1 MIKYH
6 LDKTLLRTNTVG
18 IIINVLE
25 KCLTGQIKGDVKEEI
40 NYILNQRQIAFDT
53 TKHMRVV
60 SSSKTKALMSGG
72 KK

>member
-53 TKHMRVV
+53 TKHMRAV
-60 SSSKTKALMSGG
+60 SSSKTKALTSGG